1 MPFGSSPAEPS
12 DQSSLAHERR
22 MFSLIRWKLAALN
35 VAVLLIILVVLESGV
50 YMILSRSIYE
60 RVDSTLLSRADQ
72 VIRSGQVRDPVRTM
86 TFPARTAALAAE
98 GLFYLVMDEKGL
110 VIINPQSVPIEELS
124 ADRAPLDAA
133 MSEGPDLRTVY
144 LADGQR
150 IRLYTVAVRTD
161 TGRVAASCRLAGP
174 WSRKSMRSAWS
185 SCFSW
190 PPACWAYSW
199 QPRADSFWP
208 SAPSSPSAWPS
219 AGSRTSSRTPRTSCA
234 LR

>member
-1 MPFGSSPAEPS
+1 
-12 DQSSLAHERR
+12 
-22 MFSLIRWKLAALN
+22 MFSLIRWQLAALN
-35 VAVLLIILVVLESGV
+35 VAVLLIILVLLESGV
-50 YMILSRSIYE
+50 YINPVPQHLRARGQHPAQQSRPGDPQ
-60 RVDSTLLSRADQ
+60 RPGA
-72 VIRSGQVRDPVRTM
+72 RSGAHL

-110 VIINPQSVPIEELS
+110 VIINPQSVPMDELS

-161 TGRVAASCRLAGP
+161 TGRVSGILQVGRPLESEEHALRMVELLFC
-174 WSRKSMRSAWS
+174 W
-185 SCFSW
+185 
-190 PPACWAYSW
+190 PACWEYSW
-199 QPRADSFWP
+199 PRRAGSFWP
-208 SAPSSPSAWPS
+208 SARSFPSAGPS
-219 AGSRTSSRTPRTSCA
+219 AGSRTLWRMPLTSCA